1 MFQGGISDE
10 VLKINNKEIGPII
23 GFSKNLFLKEL
34 VNSKRMNKLGATG
47 SLNGIEDN
55 FWREKIEP
63 VQFSENN
70 LGQIQE
76 KYLNEAIYLL
86 ELFRKEEKNI
96 SEVFDVEKLSKIMA
110 LRALLGSSEFDYRD
124 TKFYYNPTSKLLEP
138 ITKESHVDLNFNFK
152 DHYFSWWIDST
163 NIKPHRPANK
173 SFFLE
178 ILYNDLNF
186 HKLYLNQL
194 NELSKKKYFQELI
207 SNNKDE
213 FNKIYK
219 IMKNNYPSKKIFS
232 SEQIEINR
240 LRIQDFLNP
249 IQGINAYFS
258 SYNENL
264 LKLNISNLQRLPIEI
279 IGIEFDDGTKILL
292 NESVILKG
300 KKPQSSTDNI
310 LVQFDCKFREEC
322 KKAMIDKQK
331 VLFQVLGQKKT
342 KKTNISMY
350 YFKSE

>member
-1 MFQGGISDE
+1 
-10 VLKINNKEIGPII
+10 
-23 GFSKNLFLKEL
+23 
-34 VNSKRMNKLGATG
+34 
-47 SLNGIEDN
+47 
-55 FWREKIEP
+55 
-63 VQFSENN
+63 
-70 LGQIQE
+70 
-76 KYLNEAIYLL
+76 
-86 ELFRKEEKNI
+86 
-96 SEVFDVEKLSKIMA
+96 MA

-300 KKPQSSTDNI
+300 KKPQSSTENI
-310 LVQFDCKFREEC
+310 LIQFDCKFREEC

-331 VLFQVLGQKKT
+331 VLFQVLGQKK
-342 KKTNISMY
+342 KKNQYIDVL
-350 YFKSE
+350 F

>member
-1 MFQGGISDE
+1 
-10 VLKINNKEIGPII
+10 
-23 GFSKNLFLKEL
+23 
-34 VNSKRMNKLGATG
+34 MNKLGATG

-96 SEVFDVEKLSKIMA
+96 SEVFDVEKLSKIMV

-310 LVQFDCKFREEC
+310 LS
-322 KKAMIDKQK
+322 
-331 VLFQVLGQKKT
+331 FQVIKRCYLK
-342 KKTNISMY
+342 
-350 YFKSE
+350 

>member
-1 MFQGGISDE
+1 
-10 VLKINNKEIGPII
+10 
-23 GFSKNLFLKEL
+23 
-34 VNSKRMNKLGATG
+34 MNKLGATG

-173 SFFLE
+173 SFF
-178 ILYNDLNF
+178 
-186 HKLYLNQL
+186 
-194 NELSKKKYFQELI
+194 
-207 SNNKDE
+207 
-213 FNKIYK
+213 
-219 IMKNNYPSKKIFS
+219 
-232 SEQIEINR
+232 
-240 LRIQDFLNP
+240 
-249 IQGINAYFS
+249 
-258 SYNENL
+258 
-264 LKLNISNLQRLPIEI
+264 
-279 IGIEFDDGTKILL
+279 
-292 NESVILKG
+292 
-300 KKPQSSTDNI
+300 
-310 LVQFDCKFREEC
+310 
-322 KKAMIDKQK
+322 
-331 VLFQVLGQKKT
+331 
-342 KKTNISMY
+342 
-350 YFKSE
+350 